1 MRSGA
6 IAGAAVRARFF
17 VRTCSA
23 PFDAPFAASLE
34 ARDKQGGKGEPVP
47 SRGKPFL
54 CQGKPFR
61 RQGERASGPFRASR
75 APAFRIVVPIHAVF
89 RDNIQCENMQIEYV

>member
-47 SRGKPFL
+47 SRGKPF
-54 CQGKPFR
+54 R